1 MLDTLTSAAFAGRI
15 GKLVTVETAEG
26 ELTLEILGVTE
37 NPKAAGPNAQR
48 TPFSVMLR
56 GPDSPCLADGC
67 FNLRVDGEEGWRLD
81 AIYVNRIVPAANT
94 DGKGAFYQTIFG

>member
-1 MLDTLTSAAFAGRI
+1 MLDTLTSAAFAARI

-26 ELTLEILGVTE
+26 DLTVEILGVSE
-37 NPKAAGPNAQR
+37 NPKATGPDAQR

-67 FNLRVDGEEGWRLD
+67 FNLRADDGEGWRLD
-81 AIYVNRIVPAANT
+81 AIYLNRIIPAANT
-94 DGKGAFYQTIFG
+94 DGKGAFYQVIFG